1 MQIMLVLF
9 KSKGVFME
17 TTMFK
22 GTTVNLTGTTINVG
36 DKAPAVIATGTDLS
50 DVEIGGAKEKIQLI
64 ITVPSLDT
72 ATCAAETR
80 RFNQDVN
87 NLDICETTVVSM
99 DLPFAAD
106 RFCSTEGIANLT
118 VVSDYIDKEV
128 SRAYGVLMS
137 DNKLKG
143 LSARAIFVVDR
154 NGEIIYKEIV
164 PEVTDE
170 PNYEAALDAIKA
182 AR

>member
-1 MQIMLVLF
+1 MQ
-9 KSKGVFME
+9 

-22 GTTVNLTGTTINVG
+22 GTKVKLAGNGVKVG
-36 DKAPAVIATGTDLS
+36 DKAPLVTATGTDLS
-50 DVEIGGAKEKIQLI
+50 DVEIGGAKDKVQLI

-80 RFNQDVN
+80 RFNMEVN
-87 NLDICETTVVSM
+87 DLDICETTVVSM

-106 RFCSTEGIANLT
+106 RFCSTEGIENLT
-118 VVSDYIDKEV
+118 VASDYIDKAV
-128 SRAYGVLMS
+128 SKAFGVLMD

-154 NGEIIYKEIV
+154 SGDIVYKEIV

-170 PNYEAALDAIKA
+170 PNYEAALEAIKE

>member
-1 MQIMLVLF
+1 MQ
-9 KSKGVFME
+9 
-17 TTMFK
+17 TTTFK
-22 GTTVNLTGTTINVG
+22 GTTVNLAGTAINVG
-36 DKAPAVIATGTDLS
+36 DKAPSVIATGTDLS
-50 DVEIGGAKEKIQLI
+50 DVEIGGAKDKVQLI

-72 ATCAAETR
+72 DTCAAETR
-80 RFNQDVN
+80 RFNVEVN

-106 RFCSTEGIANLT
+106 RFCSTEGIENLT
-118 VVSDYIDKEV
+118 VASDYIDKEV
-128 SRAYGVLMS
+128 SKAYGILMD

-143 LSARAIFVVDR
+143 LSARAVFVIDR
-154 NGEIIYKEIV
+154 DGEVVYKEIV

-170 PNYEAALDAIKA
+170 PNYEAALEAIKE

>member
-1 MQIMLVLF
+1 MQ
-9 KSKGVFME
+9 
-17 TTMFK
+17 TTTFK
-22 GTTVNLTGTTINVG
+22 GTTVNLTGNTLNVG
-36 DKAPAVIATGTDLS
+36 DKAPSVKATGTDLN
-50 DVEIGGAKEKIQLI
+50 DVEIGGAKDRVQLI

-72 ATCAAETR
+72 DTCAAETR
-80 RFNQDVN
+80 RFNVDVN

-106 RFCSTEGIANLT
+106 RFCTTEGIENLT
-118 VVSDYIDKEV
+118 VASDYIDKEV
-128 SRAYGVLMS
+128 SKAFGILMD

-143 LSARAIFVVDR
+143 LSARAVFVIDR
-154 NGEIIYKEIV
+154 SGEIVYKEIV

-170 PNYEAALDAIKA
+170 PNYEAALEAIKE

>member
-1 MQIMLVLF
+1 MQ
-9 KSKGVFME
+9 
-17 TTMFK
+17 TTTFK
-22 GTTVNLTGTTINVG
+22 GSNVNLIGNELNVG
-36 DKAPAVIATGTDLS
+36 DKAPSVIATGTDLS
-50 DVEIGGAKEKIQLI
+50 DVEIGGAKDKVQLI

-72 ATCAAETR
+72 DTCAAETR
-80 RFNQDVN
+80 RFNMDVN

-106 RFCSTEGIANLT
+106 RFCTTEGIENLT
-118 VVSDYIDKEV
+118 VASDYIDKEV
-128 SRAYGVLMS
+128 SKAFGVLMD

-143 LSARAIFVVDR
+143 LCARSVFVIDR
-154 NGEIIYKEIV
+154 SGEIVYKEIV

-170 PNYEAALDAIKA
+170 PNYEAALEAIKE